1 MTLWIVLLVLLGLLS
16 LALLSF
22 LRLGARLS
30 EHGAA
35 VWVSWLGLKFWLDT
49 QAGAWSLSMLG
60 WRLIQ
65 KSLSA
70 PAKPKAAKPRAAR
83 KTKSEAFSI
92 QGLFDERAEMAKM
105 LVYFRQHL
113 HLHRLEL
120 QATIA
125 TPDPALT
132 GMAYGYTQALLP
144 ILYRLWPTAQI
155 QIGCD
160 FLQDLPSARLELALK
175 IRTVHLA
182 VMGWRGLVLMRR
194 ASKLRKQKRRPYGTQ
209 RSIDQ
214 HGRRNAASG

>member
-1 MTLWIVLLVLLGLLS
+1 MTLWIILLVLLGLLI

-30 EHGAA
+30 EHGAV

-49 QAGAWSLSMLG
+49 QAGAWSLSLLG
-60 WRLIQ
+60 WQMFQ
-65 KSLSA
+65 KPLSA
-70 PAKPKAAKPRAAR
+70 PAKPKVAKPKAAR
-83 KTKSEAFSI
+83 KTKSEGFSI
-92 QGLFDERAEMAKM
+92 QGLFSERAEMAKI
-105 LVYFRQHL
+105 LGYLQHL
-113 HLHRLEL
+113 HLQRLEL

-132 GMAYGYTQALLP
+132 GMAYGFTQALLP
-144 ILYRLWPTAQI
+144 TVGRFWPTAQI

-160 FLQDLPSARLELALK
+160 FLQDLPSGRLELALK

-182 VMGWRGLVLMRR
+182 VLGWRGLVLMRR

-209 RSIDQ
+209 GSVDQ